1 MGPEQAWDRALLHLS
16 FIISVGAVK
25 SVAQVILPVYS
36 SIPCTVAI
44 VNGVHTHV

>member
-1 MGPEQAWDRALLHLS
+1 VGPEQAWDLALLHLS

-25 SVAQVILPVYS
+25 SVSQVILPVYS

-44 VNGVHTHV
+44 VNGVHTQV

>member
-25 SVAQVILPVYS
+25 SVSQVILRLYTVVYL
-36 SIPCTVAI
+36 VQ
-44 VNGVHTHV
+44 